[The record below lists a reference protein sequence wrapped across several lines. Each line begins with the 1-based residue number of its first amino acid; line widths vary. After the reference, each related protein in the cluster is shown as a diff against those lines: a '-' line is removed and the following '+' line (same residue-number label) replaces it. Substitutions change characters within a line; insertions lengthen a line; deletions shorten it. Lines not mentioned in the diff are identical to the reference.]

1 MHYKYY
7 IVFNR
12 QTNIDTGVL
21 IKTRPS
27 KPSPTMKYE
36 EIEAPGRD
44 GLLYKEK
51 GYGDIDISISFNF
64 VSKTPEKWD
73 KDFRKVKKW
82 LLGNEDKNLKF
93 SDDLEVFYK
102 VNKVTIETPERVM
115 KRLGR
120 FTVTFTCEP
129 YVYLE
134 DGKDEINLT
143 NNIYNYNETSKP
155 IYLIYG
161 EGYLNLNVNGKVI
174 NVNVGQKIIIDTNLG
189 LCFREDG
196 SINNVALKGMYKDL
210 YLKEGENTFSWTG
223 SFQIKIIP
231 NWRCL

>member
-7 IVFNR
+7 IVFNG

-196 SINNVALKGMYKDL
+196 SINNVALKGIYKDL

>member
-7 IVFNR
+7 IVFNG

-27 KPSPTMKYE
+27 KPSTTMKYE

-134 DGKDEINLT
+134 DGKDEVNLT
-143 NNIYNYNETSKP
+143 NNIYNYNEISKP

>member
-7 IVFNR
+7 IVFNG

-82 LLGNEDKNLKF
+82 LLGKEDKNLKF

-115 KRLGR
+115 KKLGI

-143 NNIYNYNETSKP
+143 NNIYNYNEISKP

-196 SINNVALKGMYKDL
+196 SINNVALKGIYKDL

>member
-7 IVFNR
+7 IVFNG